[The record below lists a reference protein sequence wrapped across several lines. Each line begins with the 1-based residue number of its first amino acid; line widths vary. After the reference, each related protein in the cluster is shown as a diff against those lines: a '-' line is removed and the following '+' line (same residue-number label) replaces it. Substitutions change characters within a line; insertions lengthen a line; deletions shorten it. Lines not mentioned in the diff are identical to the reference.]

1 MQQSVVN
8 QFDPVHLLL
17 PDFSPVLDA
26 LAGPGY
32 FVGENFWSSAWV
44 DAAIDA
50 SMAELKSGQFH
61 PATIGKGN
69 QAQRNESIRS
79 DQIYWLEPGQC
90 SPVLQTYLAA
100 LEVMRVAINRDLM
113 LGLHDV
119 EVMAAHYPPGARYG
133 RHFDRF
139 KVDDARTVT
148 TIFYLNKNWQNG
160 DGGELRIYLPD
171 GKTLDVPPKAGTMV
185 TFLSADL
192 EHEVLTT
199 HTERLTLT
207 GWYRRRLAL

>member
-1 MQQSVVN
+1 MTKHITD
-8 QFDPVHLLL
+8 FLLV

-26 LAGPGY
+26 LADSGY
-32 FVGENFWSSAWV
+32 FVGEGFWDRSWV

-50 SMAELKSGQFH
+50 CLAELNTGRFH

-79 DQIYWLEPGQC
+79 DQIYWLEPGHC
-90 SPVLQTYLAA
+90 SPVHQAYLDA
-100 LEVMRVAINRDLM
+100 LEVMRETINRDLM

-119 EVMAAHYPPGARYG
+119 EIMAAHYPQGAHYG

-139 KVDDARTVT
+139 KADDARTVT
-148 TIFYLNKNWQNG
+148 TIFYLNKNWQVG

-171 GKTLDVPPKAGTMV
+171 GGTLDVPPKAGTMV

-199 HTERLTLT
+199 QTDRLTLT
-207 GWYRRRLAL
+207 GWYRRRVAVPV